1 MIVEIIQAN
10 LTPCNQFGMLRKRR
24 HLLIVRLSSYAG
36 FVRVQTGAGENPVVF
51 LSKFQRAII
60 CAWTSTAADGEDALK
75 SRGLSALEHLG
86 SIRIEFVA
94 FNVGVRIDV
103 HMLTMPSSQQSRQ
116 VPYHVRCN
124 NWHKAS

>member
-10 LTPCNQFGMLRKRR
+10 LTPCNQFGMLRKPR
-24 HLLIVRLSSYAG
+24 H
-36 FVRVQTGAGENPVVF
+36 